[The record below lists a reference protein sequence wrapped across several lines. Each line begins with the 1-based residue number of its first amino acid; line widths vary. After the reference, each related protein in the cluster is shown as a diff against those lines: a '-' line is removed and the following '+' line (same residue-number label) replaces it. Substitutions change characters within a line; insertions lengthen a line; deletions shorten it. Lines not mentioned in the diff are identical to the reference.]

1 MPRAAHLAVGLA
13 LASTGC
19 FAADFSGNVM
29 NAATPFVLGRATR
42 DLACPSKQIQVYR
55 ELGGRYVARGCGRMA
70 AYDTVCEQL
79 QCDVARAGER
89 PAGWR
94 DRPDYSSPEMQR

>member
-1 MPRAAHLAVGLA
+1 MRSGVVLA
-13 LASTGC
+13 LAGAATGC
-19 FAADFSGNVM
+19 LGADFSGNVM
-29 NAATPFVLGRATR
+29 NAATPYVLSRATR
-42 DLACPSKQIQVYR
+42 DLACPSKQIRVFR
-55 ELGGRYVARGCGRMA
+55 EFGGRYVATGCGRTA

-94 DRPDYSSPEMQR
+94 DRPDHSTSDYQR